1 MKFDNGLTDV
11 EQKEMDNK
19 YEELISKVKL
29 LNLKLYTN
37 LRANE
42 LPGFIQNNQPQVN
55 EDDQLEMD
63 LHEVTRFY
71 LEQVQKKFK

>member
-19 YEELISKVKL
+19 YEELMSKVKL